1 MQRLAFA
8 VGLLAFGFTAASP
21 ARADF
26 AVVEFNSGY
35 CRVWT
40 DTVFGPED
48 GHYLWFLSPSLG
60 WRYRFLTFEGGRR
73 GNASGCCHTSLLS
86 LVVAID
92 CLTAARAGRYR
103 LILSRLSLL

>member
-1 MQRLAFA
+1 MKRLALA

-35 CRVWT
+35 CRIWT

-60 WRYRFLTFEGGRR
+60 WRYRFLTFEG
-73 GNASGCCHTSLLS
+73 ADAAMHQA
-86 LVVAID
+86 VAMHR
-92 CLTAARAGRYR
+92 CYHWW
-103 LILSRLSLL
+103 

>member
-1 MQRLAFA
+1 MKRLAFA

-60 WRYRFLTFEGGRR
+60 WRYRFLTFEGADAAMHQAVAMPCRVRVRFRR
-73 GNASGCCHTSLLS
+73 R
-86 LVVAID
+86 D
-92 CLTAARAGRYR
+92 RARCS
-103 LILSRLSLL
+103 SRLHDGK

>member
-1 MQRLAFA
+1 VQGADNETIGFCSWPFGVRLHR
-8 VGLLAFGFTAASP
+8 GKS

-26 AVVEFNSGY
+26 AVVAFNSGY

-60 WRYRFLTFEGGRR
+60 WRYRFLTFEG
-73 GNASGCCHTSLLS
+73 ADAAMHQA
-86 LVVAID
+86 VAMHR
-92 CLTAARAGRYR
+92 CYHWW
-103 LILSRLSLL
+103 